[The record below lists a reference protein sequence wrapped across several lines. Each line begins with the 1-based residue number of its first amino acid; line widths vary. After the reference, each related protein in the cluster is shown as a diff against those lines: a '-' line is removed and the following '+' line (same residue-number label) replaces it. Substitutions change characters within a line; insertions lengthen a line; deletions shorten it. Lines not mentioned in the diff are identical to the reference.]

1 LLWWYFCFAGK
12 GKSTLILP
20 EVAPLK
26 INVISFVI
34 GLTAGIFGGLAGL
47 GGGLIMIPLMVGVLK
62 LSQHKAHGT
71 SLVALVFTGISGTI
85 TYALNGALDIT
96 AAVLLAITAVF
107 TAPFGARYAHTLAE
121 WKLKK
126 FFGEFL
132 IFCSALLLLKP
143 YLTNIIGTV
152 PGYAKII
159 VFLITG
165 AFTGFLSG
173 MMGVGGGTIMVPAM
187 VLLAGFTQHIAQGT
201 SLLVMVPTG
210 AVGAFTH
217 WKMGNVAVGILF
229 GLIPG
234 IILGTYLGGNLAN
247 LFSDNILRSIFV
259 VVIIWM
265 GIRYAKTSAPE

>member
-1 LLWWYFCFAGK
+1 
-12 GKSTLILP
+12 
-20 EVAPLK
+20 VAPLK
-26 INVISFVI
+26 INIISFVI

-47 GGGLIMIPLMVGVLK
+47 GGGLIMIPLMVEVLK
-62 LSQHKAHGT
+62 LNQHKAHGT
-71 SLVALVFTGISGTI
+71 SLVALVFTGISGAI
-85 TYALNGALDIT
+85 TYALNGAIDIT
-96 AAVLLAITAVF
+96 AAVLLALTAVF
-107 TAPFGARYAHTLAE
+107 TAPLGARYAHTLAE
-121 WKLKK
+121 WKLKNT
-126 FFGEFL
+126 FGAFL

-143 YLTNIIGTV
+143 YLADIIGTV

-173 MMGVGGGTIMVPAM
+173 MMGVGGGTIMVPVM
-187 VLLAGFTQHIAQGT
+187 VLLAGFTQHVAQGT

-210 AVGAFTH
+210 GIGAFTH

-234 IILGTYLGGNLAN
+234 IILGTYMGGNLAY

-259 VVIIWM
+259 AVIIWM
-265 GIRYAKTSAPE
+265 GVRYIKTSAPE